1 MIKKKGLITRMCKRV
16 IITLDFNQDSD
27 VELFD
32 KLANL
37 SSVVEDIDDMFIRNV
52 EIHINNDYE
61 EK

>member
-1 MIKKKGLITRMCKRV
+1 MCKI

-27 VELFD
+27 VALFD
-32 KLANL
+32 KLAKL
-37 SSVVEDIDDMFIRNV
+37 SSDVEDIDDMFIRNV